1 MGPNTQT
8 DLYSNSLQALFT
20 EVLLLVNAGNIKTS
34 GKHGRM
40 WQRTYGFFDCTH
52 VCRTTRRK
60 VSLFHQILIVI
71 LQSFRNNENVHKCL
85 VQKKGRLIFFELSHS
100 LKLFFTFKI
109 FHVFN
114 IVPIYKQRM
123 LEGVLILCEWSYC

>member
-34 GKHGRM
+34 GQHGCM
-40 WQRTYGFFDCTH
+40 WQRAYGFFDCTH
-52 VCRTTRRK
+52 VCRTTQRK

-71 LQSFRNNENVHKCL
+71 LQSLRNNENVHKCL
-85 VQKKGRLIFFELSHS
+85 VKKNSNKKG
-100 LKLFFTFKI
+100 
-109 FHVFN
+109 
-114 IVPIYKQRM
+114 
-123 LEGVLILCEWSYC
+123 